1 LLRKRKLYDEAFR
14 KGRLSG
20 GIYVSTFLL
29 EVVTPERKV
38 YAQDV
43 DMIVVKGVAGELGI
57 LPNHIPLVTPLKIAP
72 VTVKKG
78 NTSEKIAVNGGF
90 MEVRKDKVVILA
102 ESAELPGDIDVE
114 RARAAKERAEKRLAS
129 KDEFDFRRAE
139 LALQRAMNRLD
150 VAQGR

>member
-1 LLRKRKLYDEAFR
+1 M
-14 KGRLSG
+14 
-20 GIYVSTFLL
+20 STFLL
-29 EVVTPERKV
+29 EVVTPERTV

-72 VTVKKG
+72 VKINIG
-78 NTSEKIAVNGGF
+78 NKSEYIAVNGGF

-102 ESAELPGDIDVE
+102 ESAELPGEIDVD
-114 RARAAKERAEKRLAS
+114 RARASKERAEQRLKAAK

-139 LALQRAMNRLD
+139 LSLQRAMNRLET
-150 VAQGR
+150 ASKK